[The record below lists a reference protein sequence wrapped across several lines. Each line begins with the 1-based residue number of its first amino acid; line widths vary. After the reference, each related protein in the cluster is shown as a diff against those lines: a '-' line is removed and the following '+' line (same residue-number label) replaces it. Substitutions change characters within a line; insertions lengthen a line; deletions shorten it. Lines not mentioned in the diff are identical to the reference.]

1 MRRILII
8 GATSAIAQ
16 ATARLFAADG
26 DAFFLVA
33 RDKEKV
39 RAVADDLR
47 ARGAAQV
54 TTTIMNVNDFDRH
67 EAMVQEAFQCLG
79 AIDTVLIAHGTL
91 SNQKDSEASFQVTRR
106 EFETNALSV
115 ISLLT
120 HLANRLERQGYGTLS
135 VISSV
140 AGDRGRQVNYV
151 YGAAK
156 AAVTTFMQGLRNRL
170 HRVGVHV
177 LTIKPGLVDTPM
189 TAGLRKGVLWAKPEA
204 VAAGIYEAIREK
216 KDVIYLPR
224 YWQPIMWLLRAIPE
238 PIFKRLRL

>member
-26 DAFFLVA
+26 DSFFLVA
-33 RDKEKV
+33 RDEEKV
-39 RAVADDLR
+39 RTVADDLR
-47 ARGAAQV
+47 VRGAVQV
-54 TTTIMNVNDFDRH
+54 ATAIMDANDIDRH
-67 EAMVQEAFQCLG
+67 EAMIQEAFQCLG

-91 SNQKDSEASFQVTRR
+91 SHQKDSEGSFQATRR
-106 EFETNALSV
+106 EFDTNALSV

-140 AGDRGRQVNYV
+140 AGDRGRQSNYV

-170 HRVGVHV
+170 HPAGVHV
-177 LTIKPGLVDTPM
+177 LTIKPGLVDSPM
-189 TAGLRKGVLWAKPEA
+189 TAGLRKGLLWAKPGG
-204 VAAGIYEAIREK
+204 VAAGIYEATREK
-216 KDVIYLPR
+216 KDVVYLPR
-224 YWQPIMWLLRAIPE
+224 FWRLIMWVLCAIPE
-238 PIFKRLRL
+238 PIFKRLKL

>member
-1 MRRILII
+1 MRRVLII

-33 RDKEKV
+33 RDDEKV

-47 ARGAAQV
+47 ARGAVQA
-54 TTTIMNVNDFDRH
+54 TTMIMDINDFDRH
-67 EAMVQEAFQCLG
+67 EAMIQEAFQCLE

-91 SNQKDSEASFQVTRR
+91 SNQKDSEASFQAARR

-120 HLANRLERQGYGTLS
+120 HLGNRLERQGHGTLS

-140 AGDRGRQVNYV
+140 AGDRGRQSNYV
-151 YGAAK
+151 YGTAK
-156 AAVTTFMQGLRNRL
+156 AAVTIFMQGLRNRL
-170 HRVGVHV
+170 HRSGVQV

-204 VAAGIYEAIREK
+204 VAVGIYEAIRK
-216 KDVIYLPR
+216 KRDVVYLPKF
-224 YWQPIMWLLRAIPE
+224 WQLIMWLLRVIPE